1 MICLLPPPLRSEYLD
16 CLRSERVYSQQN
28 QQSACGSTFLLSV
41 VLLSPPHTR
50 SDLSC
55 QDPAVHS
62 MTQAGNPRS
71 LGPGSSHCPGLLQS
85 IIDERDVEATRSL
98 PGTSDRAILDTLS
111 TEGRQRRAYGAHRC
125 QQARRYVGAQLPV
138 LEGRDAELH
147 GSAITPAADFSP
159 MGVAT

>member
-16 CLRSERVYSQQN
+16 CLRSERVFSQQN
-28 QQSACGSTFLLSV
+28 QQSACGSTFLLSA

-55 QDPAVHS
+55 QDPAVH
-62 MTQAGNPRS
+62 TIAQAGNPRS
-71 LGPGSSHCPGLLQS
+71 QGPDSPHCPGSLQGN
-85 IIDERDVEATRSL
+85 IDERDVETTRSL

-125 QQARRYVGAQLPV
+125 QQARRYVGARLPI
-138 LEGRDAELH
+138 LEGRGTELH
-147 GSAITPAADFSP
+147 GSAITPAADFPP